1 MIHLFELLFLFQE
14 EAGRPI
20 KKIIDLHLPRN
31 VLICIQWEPAARAA
45 LLHAASNTAAPP
57 TFVRWLPSPPHC
69 RGGTSFADSPAAI
82 PDRISRP
89 SGLLPPA
96 KIAPWSCLAYCSH
109 RAAAGLRYS
118 PHWDLAP
125 DNSLASCSSGSVR
138 LAQSS
143 VRTPVPS
150 PAPPLAVSSSARPR
164 GASLLPGLPLDP
176 IPP

>member
-1 MIHLFELLFLFQE
+1 MIHLFELLFLFPE

-20 KKIIDLHLPRN
+20 KKTIGFRLPRN
-31 VLICIQWEPAARAA
+31 VPGYPAWEPAARAA

-96 KIAPWSCLAYCSH
+96 KIAASYCLAYGSP
-109 RAAAGLRYS
+109 RAAAGLHYS
-118 PHWDLAP
+118 LHWDLGP
-125 DNSLASCSSGSVR
+125 D
-138 LAQSS
+138 
-143 VRTPVPS
+143 
-150 PAPPLAVSSSARPR
+150 
-164 GASLLPGLPLDP
+164 
-176 IPP
+176 